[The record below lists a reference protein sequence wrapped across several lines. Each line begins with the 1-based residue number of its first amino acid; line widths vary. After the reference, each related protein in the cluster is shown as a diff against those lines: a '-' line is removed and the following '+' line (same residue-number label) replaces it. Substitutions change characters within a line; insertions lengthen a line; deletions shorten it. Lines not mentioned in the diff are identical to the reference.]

1 MATSLAFID
10 DHPVLLEGLASI
22 FDPLVD
28 FEVVG
33 KGRSA
38 EDAIEVTMR
47 SHIDVL
53 VMDLNMPGDA
63 FGAIAKIGQQRP
75 HTKIIAFTASVG
87 VDYAVRALEAGAHG
101 YVIKGSPCDE
111 LIRAISAVVAG
122 ETYITQSFAGKVVS
136 EMRLAALRKTAAQA
150 IRLSVREEQILRL
163 LLRGYTNREIANVLK
178 ISEKTVKHYM
188 TILMQKLNAR
198 NRIEVVLAAQR
209 MESTRPAKMTH

>member
-1 MATSLAFID
+1 MTTSLAFID
-10 DHPVLLEGLASI
+10 DHPILLEGLASI
-22 FDPLVD
+22 FDPLTD
-28 FEVVG
+28 YKVVG
-33 KGRSA
+33 RGKTA
-38 EDAIEVTMR
+38 EDALEVTMTNQV
-47 SHIDVL
+47 DVL
-53 VMDLNMPGDA
+53 IMDLNMPGDA
-63 FGAIAKIGQQRP
+63 FGIIAKIGQQRP
-75 HTKIIAFTASVG
+75 QTKVIAFTASAG
-87 VDYAVRALEAGAHG
+87 ADHAVRALDAGAHG

-111 LIRAISAVVAG
+111 LIRAICAVVAG